1 MACKIISRQGLN
13 PHCPPHTNQWKFR
26 VLTTAPPVK
35 SLSCSFIFKTISLK
49 SKEAHLWNLYSTSQA
64 PYLIPTVIIS
74 WLVMSAKSAS
84 LQLCPTPCTPIDCSL
99 PGYSVHGILQATI
112 LERVA
117 MPPPRGCLWPKDR
130 THILSLESPALAE
143 GFFTTSV
150 TWEAQCWRMEISSEN
165 KKMMYLSQLA
175 NI

>member
-117 MPPPRGCLWPKDR
+117 IPPPGDACDPRIEHTSRL
-130 THILSLESPALAE
+130 LSLLHWQKGSLPLVSPGKPNVGE
-143 GFFTTSV
+143 WKSV
-150 TWEAQCWRMEISSEN
+150 LKTRRWCIWAS
-165 KKMMYLSQLA
+165 
-175 NI
+175 